1 MSRSLVALF
10 AMAGLMLLVAC
21 ANVANLLL
29 ARGGARARELAV
41 RLSLGAG
48 RMRIVRHLFTE
59 SLVLA
64 LAGGLLGLLLARGGT
79 VLLAGV
85 LMHSDDRTY
94 DPTPDAAA
102 MAFAMGL
109 SLATALLFGVLPA
122 WRSTGVHPAACLR
135 QGGAGAGSSRQRLA
149 KSLVVVQ
156 IALAFVLVFGAGLF
170 ARTLANLGNVA
181 LGFRPDKLLLF
192 SVDPS
197 RSGYEGQRLI
207 DVYRRI
213 RDGVA
218 AIPGVRS
225 ATFSSLAPLGGGM
238 SADNLTVPGYT
249 SKPGERI
256 VDQYIVAGDQFLTVM
271 GTPILLGRDLS
282 ASDDE
287 GSDKVA
293 VVNQTL
299 AKRYFTGNPVGR
311 EFVLGR
317 KSSKPIRVVGVAA
330 DAKTFAI
337 RRETNPTV
345 YLPYAQNPGR
355 LDGVTFEVRAAG
367 DALSLSN
374 AVRRAVAAVDAMLPV
389 THIRTQ
395 SEDINR
401 NISRE
406 RTFAFLSSF
415 FSAITLALA
424 CIGIYGVFAYAVA
437 RRTSEFGVRM
447 AVGATGAQVGWLVL
461 RGALVLVALGI
472 AIGIPAALAVATLV
486 RVGLFGVESA
496 DPATIA
502 AAVVAMVV
510 AAGVAAWMPA
520 RRAARL
526 DPVVALRYE

>member
-1 MSRSLVALF
+1 M
-10 AMAGLMLLVAC
+10 
-21 ANVANLLL
+21 
-29 ARGGARARELAV
+29 AV

-48 RMRIVRHLFTE
+48 RMRIVRHLLTE

-64 LAGGLLGLLLARGGT
+64 LAGGLLGLLLARIGT
-79 VLLAGV
+79 ALLTGL
-85 LMHSDDRTY
+85 LMQADDAAL
-94 DPTPDAAA
+94 DLKPDATV

-109 SLATALLFGVLPA
+109 SLVTALLFGLLPA

-135 QGGAGAGSSRQRLA
+135 QGGAGVGSLRQRLA

-170 ARTLANLGNVA
+170 ARTLANLGSVS

-197 RSGYEGQRLI
+197 RSGYEGQRLV

-213 RDGVA
+213 HDGVA
-218 AIPGVRS
+218 ALPGVRS
-225 ATFSSLAPLGGGM
+225 ATFSSIPPLAGWM
-238 SADNLTVPGYT
+238 SLQSITVPGYT
-249 SKPGERI
+249 PPPRDRSPLN
-256 VDQYIVAGDQFLTVM
+256 VVAGDHFLTIM
-271 GTPILLGRDLS
+271 GTPVLLGRDLS

-287 GSDKVA
+287 GSAKVA

-299 AKRYFTGNPVGR
+299 AKKYFTGNPVGR
-311 EFVLGR
+311 EFAFG
-317 KSSKPIRVVGVAA
+317 SKFTNPIRIVGVSA
-330 DAKTFAI
+330 DAKIHDI
-337 RRETNPTV
+337 RGEIDPTI
-345 YLPYAQNPGR
+345 YLCYAQYPGR
-355 LDGVTFEVRAAG
+355 LGGVTFEVRAAG
-367 DALSLSN
+367 DALALAS
-374 AVRRAVAAVDAMLPV
+374 AVRRAVAAVDPTLPV
-389 THIRTQ
+389 AQIRTQ
-395 SEDINR
+395 REQINR
-401 NISRE
+401 NLFRE
-406 RTFAFLSSF
+406 RTFAFLSTF

-461 RGALVLVALGI
+461 RSALVLVALGM
-472 AIGIPAALAVATLV
+472 AIGVPAALAVATLI
-486 RVGLFGVESA
+486 RAGLFGVEPA